1 LATTPSAGGAGTRQD
16 LRALVASE
24 VDLKRIAA
32 DTKAPPAAQVAAA
45 VALLDRGWGRPR
57 QALELGIR
65 RTMDDMSDDEL
76 LTIVNGVDDQ
86 KLVN

>member
-45 VALLDRGWGRPR
+45 VDRGWGRPR